1 MIALT
6 AGVAAGL
13 LAWLIVELTHEFFR
27 PRLYPVSSMGITS
40 LQPSPESQRAAD
52 TMNAMLAF
60 AIMGGMTGL
69 FMGLAGGL
77 AGRSPARGVVAGL
90 CGIVFGAASAVPASL
105 AFLPFFYRS
114 LVPDANDLLTP
125 ILIHG
130 GIWMAIG
137 AVGGL
142 AFSVGMSRGRHL
154 LNAAGAAC
162 FAAFVAS
169 VFYHL
174 LGGFL
179 VLDSSAAE
187 PLANSALLRLLA
199 MLFVTVLVAVGAAR
213 GSLGRVWTKASSAA
227 SAY

>member
-1 MIALT
+1 M
-6 AGVAAGL
+6 GL
-13 LAWLIVELTHEFFR
+13 
-27 PRLYPVSSMGITS
+27 TS
-40 LQPSPESQRAAD
+40 LQPSPESQRVAD

-60 AIMGGMTGL
+60 AILGGTTGL

-90 CGIVFGAASAVPASL
+90 GGTLFGAAFTVPASMS
-105 AFLPFFYRS
+105 FLPFFYRS

-142 AFSVGMSRGRHL
+142 AFSVGISRGRHL
-154 LNAAGAAC
+154 LNAAIAAC
-162 FAAFVAS
+162 FGAFVAS
-169 VFYHL
+169 VIYHL

-187 PLANSALLRLLA
+187 LLANSAVLRLLA
-199 MLFVTVLVAVGAAR
+199 MLLVTVLVAVGAAR
-213 GSLGRVWTKASSAA
+213 GSLGRVWTKSPSGSSA
-227 SAY
+227 SAH